1 LESKLLERSTQRSIK
16 YATKLIDW
24 CWLFGLLIR
33 EGGGGGG
40 EIEAS
45 WESVRDNPKAMKKFC
60 GGR

>member
-1 LESKLLERSTQRSIK
+1 VLVVWT
-16 YATKLIDW
+16 IDT
-24 CWLFGLLIR
+24 GR
-33 EGGGGGG
+33 GGGGG